1 MLFTNKDILK
11 EAVKIYLGSRL
22 EETEKFFKR
31 SKKYTLEVVL
41 EKTGKL
47 FNSS

>member
-1 MLFTNKDILK
+1 MLFNDKDIHLR
-11 EAVKIYLGSRL
+11 EAVKIYLGSRS

-31 SKKYTLEVVL
+31 LNIYSLEVVL

-47 FNSS
+47 F